1 MLKSTFYRIR
11 LRPYFRTVMLESLG
25 IISFALLGLLVIAL
39 LAQLHYFYRIFGKL
53 AFYKPTPS
61 YKNNLEPISVIIAAR
76 NEYKNLQKNL
86 LSILEQDYPDF
97 EVIVVNDC
105 SWDESQKFL
114 EELQVQYKHLHVSQL
129 IEQEKYPTGKKF
141 AITIGVKAAKHE
153 LLVFT
158 DADCVPVSNKWLRH
172 IQSRLEGGKEIVLG
186 YSPYQKQ
193 KGFLNLYI
201 RFETFMT
208 ALFYLGMALKKSP
221 FMGVGRNL
229 AYRKELFFRNKGFAN
244 HQHIMSGDDDL
255 FVNETATKNNV
266 AIEIHEDSFVYS
278 EPKKDFSSWSR
289 QKSRHM
295 TTGKFYKPKDKLML
309 GIYYSSLIL
318 FYTAI
323 AATLIVNIETW
334 PIVVIIFALRFISQE
349 IIFYLAAKR
358 LKCTSIVL
366 ALPLLDLLYLFYI
379 VIYGAR
385 GLFTKNHR
393 EW

>member
-1 MLKSTFYRIR
+1 
-11 LRPYFRTVMLESLG
+11 MLESLD
-25 IISFALLGLLVIAL
+25 IISFILLGVLVAAL

-53 AFYKPTPS
+53 AFYKPVPS
-61 YKNNLEPISVIIAAR
+61 TKNNLEPVSVIIAAR
-76 NEYKNLQKNL
+76 SEFVNLQKNL
-86 LSILEQDYPDF
+86 LSNF

-114 EELQVQYKHLHVSQL
+114 EELQEQYKHLHVSQL
-129 IEQEKYPTGKKF
+129 FEQEKYPTGKKF
-141 AITIGVKAAKHE
+141 AITIGVKAAKNE
-153 LLVFT
+153 LLIFT
-158 DADCVPVSNKWLRH
+158 DADCVPASNQWLHH
-172 IQSRLEGGKEIVLG
+172 IQSRIEYGKEIVVG
-186 YSPYQKQ
+186 YSPYQKE

-266 AIEIHEDSFVYS
+266 AIEISEESFVYS
-278 EPKKDFSSWSR
+278 EPKKDFTAWSR

-295 TTGKFYKPKDKLML
+295 TTGKFYKAKDKLML
-309 GIYYSSLIL
+309 GIYYSSLFL
-318 FYTAI
+318 FYTPLVTA
-323 AATLIVNIETW
+323 LIYNIETW
-334 PIVVIIFALRFISQE
+334 PIVVGIFLLRFISQE
-349 IIFYLAAKR
+349 IIFYLAAKK
-358 LKCTSIVL
+358 LKCSSIVF

-379 VIYGAR
+379 IIYGTK
-385 GLFTKNHR
+385 GIFTKHR
-393 EW
+393 KEW